1 MADKEAPAAADAA
14 GKRKADA
21 LDGDAG
27 SESPTAEL
35 ERAIKRHRAA
45 ADAITTR
52 PSDTPANSKAEG
64 HMHTELV
71 VSAGRFFDEHLAG
84 WLEAKDLEGI
94 LHLTQ
99 PLACR
104 RYVQGA
110 VEAVVRRGRLRCAS
124 APLKQL
130 AFAMPL
136 CGGRN
141 LWRLEYAGI
150 LSTVA

>member
-1 MADKEAPAAADAA
+1 
-14 GKRKADA
+14 
-21 LDGDAG
+21 
-27 SESPTAEL
+27 
-35 ERAIKRHRAA
+35 
-45 ADAITTR
+45 
-52 PSDTPANSKAEG
+52 
-64 HMHTELV
+64 MHTESV

-124 APLKQL
+124 APSKDPNDALL
-130 AFAMPL
+130 L
-136 CGGRN
+136 CGGRSPW
-141 LWRLEYAGI
+141 LLECAGI